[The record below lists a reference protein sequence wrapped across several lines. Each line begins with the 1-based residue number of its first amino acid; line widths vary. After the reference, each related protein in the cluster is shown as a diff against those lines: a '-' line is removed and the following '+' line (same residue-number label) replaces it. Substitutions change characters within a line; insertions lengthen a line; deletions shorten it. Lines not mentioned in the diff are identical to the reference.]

1 MKWYS
6 TPSVSWFF
14 LGRLVSVKEKPD
26 REHLKLRLCESL
38 LELKLCWSEPC
49 SHAATCRSPQH
60 QQLLMTTKPKEVQ
73 GKISSLRSPFKKK
86 GARAARGGNVTRE
99 RIWICKSAGV
109 DLYCSSSLKVRGG
122 EALTRQQLQNK
133 LLNFYHLQP
142 DCHVLQS
149 FWASLFSRMFAALWT
164 LKADWVTFN
173 VSELQIPLKKT
184 QLIVLIWM

>member
-1 MKWYS
+1 MSASKRCLEMKWYS

-38 LELKLCWSEPC
+38 LELKRCWSEPC

-86 GARAARGGNVTRE
+86 GGRSGTWRERDQGEDLNLQECRGRLVLQLLSEGQRGGSTYPSAAPKQTVKLLSPAARLPCFAE
-99 RIWICKSAGV
+99 F
-109 DLYCSSSLKVRGG
+109 L
-122 EALTRQQLQNK
+122 
-133 LLNFYHLQP
+133 
-142 DCHVLQS
+142 S
-149 FWASLFSRMFAALWT
+149 F
-164 LKADWVTFN
+164 TF
-173 VSELQIPLKKT
+173 
-184 QLIVLIWM
+184 